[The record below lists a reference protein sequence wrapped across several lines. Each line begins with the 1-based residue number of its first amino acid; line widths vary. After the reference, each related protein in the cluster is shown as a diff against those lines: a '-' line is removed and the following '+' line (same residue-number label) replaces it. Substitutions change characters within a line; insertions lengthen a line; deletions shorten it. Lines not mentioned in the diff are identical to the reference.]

1 MKQNV
6 KYLIID
12 GNNLIGKDGS
22 LSKFQRSD
30 KHSARKNTITL
41 LETYLHQNKVKI
53 SCHFDGHPDNN
64 LKSHG
69 INITYS
75 YNKEA
80 DYFIKK
86 EIDSIINK
94 TNVSVIT
101 SDSSVAQ
108 YARVS
113 GCRNITSE
121 AFLKEIK
128 SSKRGNNE
136 DEKINQMNNTEEFKK
151 LFGV

>member
-1 MKQNV
+1 MIQNI

-41 LETYLHQNKVKI
+41 LENYLHQNKVKI
-53 SCHFDGHPDNN
+53 SCHFDGHPDDHI
-64 LKSHG
+64 KSHG
-69 INITYS
+69 IKITYS

-86 EIDSIINK
+86 EIDSIINRS
-94 TNVSVIT
+94 NVIVVS

-113 GCRNITSE
+113 GCQCKTSE
-121 AFLKEIK
+121 VFLKEIK
-128 SSKRGNNE
+128 NRSHADNE
-136 DEKINQMNNTEEFKK
+136 EEKINQMGSTAEFKK

>member
-1 MKQNV
+1 MQNF
-6 KYLIID
+6 KHYIID
-12 GNNLIGKDGS
+12 ANNLIGKDSS
-22 LSKFQRSD
+22 LSRFQRSD
-30 KHSARKNTITL
+30 SHSARKNTITL
-41 LETYLHQNKVKI
+41 LESFLQQNKVRI
-53 SCHFDGHPDNN
+53 TCHFDGHPDNM

-69 INITYS
+69 IKINYS

-86 EIDSIINK
+86 EIDSIINRI
-94 TNVSVIT
+94 NVIVVS

-113 GCRNITSE
+113 GCQVKTSE
-121 AFLKEIK
+121 EFLKEIK
-128 SSKRGNNE
+128 KKIQKNTE
-136 DEKINQMNNTEEFKK
+136 DEKIQQMNNTAEFKK